1 MADKRDYYEVLGV
14 QKGASDD
21 EIKKAYRKVAKKYH
35 PDLHPGDKE
44 AESKFKEAGEAYE
57 VLSNP
62 EKKQRYDQF
71 GHAGVDPNFGAGGGG
86 FGGGFTDFGDLGDI
100 FGSFFGGGFGGGQ
113 QRRRNGPRKGSD
125 IDETVLLSFE
135 EAAFGVK
142 KNLKIYK
149 IDVCDECDGKGC
161 KNDADKITCPTCN
174 GSGEIKNITNSI
186 FGQMVNVTTCNHCQ
200 GSGQIIKNPCSKCRG
215 KGMVKRAV
223 NVDVDIP
230 AGINN
235 GETVRYRGMGNS
247 GIKGGSAG
255 DLLVTVRLKKH
266 DIFTRNGNDVYCS
279 IPVTFVQATMG
290 ADITIPVLDAE
301 KKYTLGKMEFTI
313 PEGTQPGTNFR
324 LRGKGIPGVR
334 NGVRGDMIVTVNVEI
349 PKNLNKEQKEA
360 LEAFAKVSNDNNY
373 KQNKSFFEKMKD
385 WLTD

>member
-1 MADKRDYYEVLGV
+1 MFYY
-14 QKGASDD
+14 
-21 EIKKAYRKVAKKYH
+21 
-35 PDLHPGDKE
+35 
-44 AESKFKEAGEAYE
+44 
-57 VLSNP
+57 
-62 EKKQRYDQF
+62 
-71 GHAGVDPNFGAGGGG
+71 
-86 FGGGFTDFGDLGDI
+86 
-100 FGSFFGGGFGGGQ
+100 
-113 QRRRNGPRKGSD
+113 
-125 IDETVLLSFE
+125 
-135 EAAFGVK
+135 
-142 KNLKIYK
+142 
-149 IDVCDECDGKGC
+149 
-161 KNDADKITCPTCN
+161 
-174 GSGEIKNITNSI
+174 
-186 FGQMVNVTTCNHCQ
+186 
-200 GSGQIIKNPCSKCRG
+200 
-215 KGMVKRAV
+215 
-223 NVDVDIP
+223 